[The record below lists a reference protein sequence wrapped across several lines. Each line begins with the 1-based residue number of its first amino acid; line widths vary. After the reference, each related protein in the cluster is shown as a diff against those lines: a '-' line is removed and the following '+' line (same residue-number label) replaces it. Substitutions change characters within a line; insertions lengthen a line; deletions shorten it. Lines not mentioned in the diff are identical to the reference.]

1 MAAVTQNNITFDDLL
16 SMTQFNEE
24 KRYMEQWEEPVY
36 YDKYD
41 LPAFNVEI
49 FPNWLK
55 DFIIAVAVST
65 QTPVDM
71 AAMAA
76 LTILSIALAKNYEI
90 NPYGD
95 WIEPLNTYCLTLMGP
110 ANRKSSVFRE
120 MCLPV
125 IQFEK
130 EENERLHLE
139 AQKVESTKRA
149 LQRRIEHLEGLYA
162 KDGDDIIFEEI
173 AKAQQELESL
183 PDVYLPTLITDD
195 ATPETLVTLMKQN
208 KERIAVISA
217 EAGLFGM
224 VNGRYN
230 GQINLEVYLK
240 GHTGDYL
247 RVDRRGRTE
256 CLEAPLITIGI
267 FGQPDAVKNLP
278 PVFHGRGLMARFL
291 YSSPKDFKGFRDV
304 RPKPIQEN
312 LRNQY
317 IKNIKLLMQ
326 VMAEKPIILKFDNDA
341 DSLFQ
346 AFQESIEIQLRD
358 GGALSEIPEWGGKFV
373 GNIARIAA
381 LLHIAKHIESTHSTA
396 TIPGDIDAL
405 TVRGATTLSDYFIEH
420 AKASLGKMRI
430 ATESEEALDLLRVI
444 HRKYRKM
451 YEETGLIN
459 SPVPYREIQQAVKS
473 RYDSKQLKLLSNVL
487 EERGFVRFFT
497 DAKSS
502 KPKQYLMVNPYLL
515 KSSPFSPIPAKVLE

>member
-1 MAAVTQNNITFDDLL
+1 MTVVTTNNITPDNLQL
-16 SMTQFNEE
+16 MTQFNEE
-24 KRYMEQWEEPVY
+24 QRYMEQWEEPVY
-36 YDKYD
+36 YDKYN

-55 DFIIAVAVST
+55 DFINAVAVTT

-71 AAMAA
+71 AGMGA

-149 LQRRIEHLEGLYA
+149 LQRRIDHLEGLYA
-162 KDGDDIIFEEI
+162 KDGDDNIFEEI
-173 AKAQQELESL
+173 AEAQQELESL
-183 PDVYLPTLITDD
+183 PDVYLPTFITDD

-291 YSSPKDFKGFRDV
+291 YSSPKDFKSFRDV
-304 RPKPIQEN
+304 RPKPIPAN

-326 VMAEKPIILKFDNDA
+326 QMTEKPIILKFGNDA
-341 DSLFQ
+341 DALFQ

-358 GGALSEIPEWGGKFV
+358 GGALSEIPEWGGKLV

-381 LLHIAKHIESTHSTA
+381 LLHIAKHIEGYLSPA
-396 TIPGDIDAL
+396 TIPVDIDAE
-405 TVRGATTLSDYFIEH
+405 TVHGATTLSNFFIEH

-430 ATESEEALDLLRVI
+430 TTETEEAVDLLRVI
-444 HRKYRKM
+444 HRKYKKL
-451 YEETGLIN
+451 YDDTGLIS
-459 SPVPYREIQQAVKS
+459 SPIPYREIQQAVKS
-473 RYDSKQLKLLSNVL
+473 RYDSKQLKFLSNVL
-487 EERGFVRFFT
+487 EERGFVRLFT
-497 DAKSS
+497 DAKSTS

-515 KSSPFSPIPAKVLE
+515 KSSPFSPLP

>member
-1 MAAVTQNNITFDDLL
+1 MAVVTLNNITPDDLQL
-16 SMTQFNEE
+16 VTKFNEE
-24 KRYMEQWEEPVY
+24 IKFMEQWEEPIY
-36 YDKYD
+36 FDKYN

-49 FPNWLK
+49 FPHWLK

-76 LTILSIALAKNYEI
+76 VTILSIALSKNYEI

-130 EENERLHLE
+130 EENERLRLE

-149 LQRRIEHLEGLYA
+149 LQRRIEHLEGLYS
-162 KDGDDIIFEEI
+162 KDGDDNIFKEI
-173 AKAQQELESL
+173 TQVQQKLDSL
-183 PDVYLPTLITDD
+183 PEVYLPTFITDD

-256 CLEAPLITIGI
+256 SLESPLITIGI

-278 PVFHGRGLMARFL
+278 PIFHGRGLMARFL
-291 YSSPKDFKGFRDV
+291 YSSPKDFKGYRDV
-304 RPKPIQEN
+304 RPKPILAN
-312 LRNQY
+312 LRTQY

-326 VMAEKPIILKFDNDA
+326 LMTDKPIILKFGNDA
-341 DSLFQ
+341 DALFQ
-346 AFQESIEIQLRD
+346 VFQERIEIQLRD
-358 GGALSEIPEWGGKFV
+358 GGPLSEIPEWGGKIV

-381 LLHIAKHIESTHSTA
+381 LLHIAKHIEGSLTPS
-396 TIPGDIDAL
+396 TIPVDIDAE
-405 TVRGATTLSDYFIEH
+405 TVHGATTLSDYFIEH

-430 ATESEEALDLLRVI
+430 NTETEEALDLLRVI
-444 HRKYRKM
+444 HRKYKKM
-451 YEETGLIN
+451 YEETGFIS

-473 RYDSKQLKLLSNVL
+473 RYDSKQLKALTNVL
-487 EERGFVRFFT
+487 EDRGYVRT
-497 DAKSS
+497 YAEVNTNG
-502 KPKQYLMVNPYLL
+502 KPKQYLLVNPYLL
-515 KSSPFSPIPAKVLE
+515 KNLPHFPQNLTKS